1 MQQRIDFFCK
11 IKYPWYYLQTC
22 FQSLNFCFEQM
33 YQLCLFSNKNPTG
46 VYIMM
51 GSNYYLFQY
60 SIDVKQ
66 NNYGNKKINRSNST
80 NDLGILYF
88 IFHGKTYLKL
98 HILIWFSL

>member
-1 MQQRIDFFCK
+1 
-11 IKYPWYYLQTC
+11 
-22 FQSLNFCFEQM
+22 M

-66 NNYGNKKINRSNST
+66 NNYGNKKINRSKNISKIAHF
-80 NDLGILYF
+80 NLVQFMNVKENKDQSYDLPVL
-88 IFHGKTYLKL
+88 
-98 HILIWFSL
+98 